1 LYYNSKEGY
10 TEEPIGLLNE
20 FNTIILPNFKSNKMK
35 TVLITG
41 TSSGIGRAAVL
52 KFNNEGWNVIATMR
66 APEKETEL
74 NQLDHV
80 LVVALDVQKP
90 ETIAEAIVAG
100 INKFGKIDAVVNN
113 AGSAIFGVFE
123 LATEE
128 QVNKIFDT
136 NVFGPMRVLRAILPY
151 FRSQRSGTIINIT
164 SQGGRITFPTCSIYH
179 ATKFSLEGLTE
190 ALAYELIPF
199 GIKTKIVEPGS
210 TATKFVGAAEVTA
223 GEIPEYEQFVNIGL
237 GNWAKYDTMVSQP
250 DEIAETI
257 FIAATDDTDQLRYQ
271 AGKDTELY
279 IGKMQTGD
287 DQAYVDYMRER
298 FIPEYLNTKK

>member
-1 LYYNSKEGY
+1 
-10 TEEPIGLLNE
+10 
-20 FNTIILPNFKSNKMK
+20 MK

-74 NQLDHV
+74 NQLDNV

-90 ETIAEAIVAG
+90 ASIADAIVAG
-100 INKFGKIDAVVNN
+100 IDKYGKIDAVVNN
-113 AGSAIFGVFE
+113 AGAAIFGVFE
-123 LATEE
+123 QATED

-136 NVFGPMRVLRAILPY
+136 NVFGPMRVMRAILPY
-151 FRSQRSGTIINIT
+151 FRTQRSGTIINIT
-164 SQGGRITFPTCSIYH
+164 SQGGRVTFPTCSIYH

-190 ALAYELIPF
+190 AISYELIPF
-199 GIKTKIVEPGS
+199 GIRTKIVEPGS
-210 TATKFVGAAEVTA
+210 TVTKFVGGAVVTG
-223 GEIPEYEQFVNIGL
+223 GEIPEYDQFVNIGL
-237 GNWAKYDTMVSQP
+237 GNWAKYDTMASQP
-250 DEIAETI
+250 EEIAETI
-257 FIAATDDTDQLRYQ
+257 FTAATDETDQLRYQ

-279 IGKMQTGD
+279 LGKMQDGD

>member
-1 LYYNSKEGY
+1 
-10 TEEPIGLLNE
+10 
-20 FNTIILPNFKSNKMK
+20 MK

-74 NQLDHV
+74 NQLDRVH
-80 LVVALDVQKP
+80 VVALDVQKL
-90 ETIAEAIVAG
+90 ESITSAIIAG
-100 INKFGKIDAVVNN
+100 IDKYGKIDAVVNN
-113 AGSAIFGVFE
+113 AGAAIFGVFE
-123 LATEE
+123 QATED

-151 FRSQRSGTIINIT
+151 FRTQRSGTIINIT
-164 SQGGRITFPTCSIYH
+164 SQGGRVTFPTCSIYH

-190 ALAYELIPF
+190 AISYELIPF
-199 GIKTKIVEPGS
+199 GIRTRIVEPGS
-210 TATKFVGAAEVTA
+210 TMTKFVGGAVVTGGGIA
-223 GEIPEYEQFVNIGL
+223 EYEQFVNIGL
-237 GNWAKYDTMVSQP
+237 GNWAKYDTMASQP
-250 DEIAETI
+250 EEIAETI
-257 FIAATDDTDQLRYQ
+257 FTAATDETDQLRYQ

-279 IGKMQTGD
+279 VGKMQDGD

>member
-1 LYYNSKEGY
+1 
-10 TEEPIGLLNE
+10 
-20 FNTIILPNFKSNKMK
+20 MK

-66 APEKETEL
+66 APEKETAL
-74 NQLDHV
+74 NRLDNV

-90 ETIAEAIVAG
+90 ESIANAIVAG
-100 INKFGKIDAVVNN
+100 IAKYGKIDAVVNN
-113 AGSAIFGVFE
+113 AGAAIFGVFE
-123 LATEE
+123 QATED

-151 FRSQRSGTIINIT
+151 FRTQRSGTIINIT
-164 SQGGRITFPTCSIYH
+164 SQGGRVTFPTCSIYH

-190 ALAYELIPF
+190 AISYELIPF
-199 GIKTKIVEPGS
+199 GIRTKIVEPGS
-210 TATKFVGAAEVTA
+210 TVTKFVGGAVVTG
-223 GEIPEYEQFVNIGL
+223 GEITEYEQFVNIGL
-237 GNWAKYDTMVSQP
+237 GNWAKYDTMASQP
-250 DEIAETI
+250 EEIAETI
-257 FIAATDDTDQLRYQ
+257 FTAATDETDQLRYQ
-271 AGKDTELY
+271 AGQDTELY
-279 IGKMQTGD
+279 LGKMQDGN

>member
-1 LYYNSKEGY
+1 
-10 TEEPIGLLNE
+10 
-20 FNTIILPNFKSNKMK
+20 MK

-52 KFNNEGWNVIATMR
+52 KFHNEGWNIIATMR
-66 APEKETEL
+66 APEKEKEL
-74 NQLDHV
+74 NQLNNV
-80 LVVALDVQKP
+80 LVTALDVQKP
-90 ETIAEAIVAG
+90 ETIAKAIILG

-113 AGSAIFGVFE
+113 AGAAIFGVFE

-128 QVNKIFDT
+128 QVNQVFDT

-151 FRSQRSGTIINIT
+151 FRTQRSGTIINIT

-190 ALAYELIPF
+190 AIAYELIPL

-210 TATKFVGAAEVTA
+210 TATKFVSAAEVTA
-223 GEIPEYEQFVNIGL
+223 GQIPEYEQFVNIGL

-250 DEIAETI
+250 EEIAETI
-257 FIAATDDTDQLRYQ
+257 FIAATDNSDQLRYQ
-271 AGKDTELY
+271 AGKDTDLY
-279 IGKMQTGD
+279 IGKMQTGH
-287 DQAYVDYMRER
+287 DQAYVDYMRQR
-298 FIPEYLNTKK
+298 FIPEYLSTENSNEL

>member
-1 LYYNSKEGY
+1 
-10 TEEPIGLLNE
+10 
-20 FNTIILPNFKSNKMK
+20 MK
-35 TVLITG
+35 TALITG

-66 APEKETEL
+66 VPEKETEL
-74 NQLDHV
+74 NQLDKV

-90 ETIAEAIVAG
+90 ESIISAIIAG
-100 INKFGKIDAVVNN
+100 IDKYGKIDAVVNN
-113 AGSAIFGVFE
+113 AGAAIFGVFE
-123 LATEE
+123 QATED

-151 FRSQRSGTIINIT
+151 FRTQRSGTIINIT
-164 SQGGRITFPTCSIYH
+164 SQGGRVTFPTCSIYH

-190 ALAYELIPF
+190 AISYELIPF
-199 GIKTKIVEPGS
+199 GIRTRIVEPGS
-210 TATKFVGAAEVTA
+210 TMTKFVGGAVVTGGGIA
-223 GEIPEYEQFVNIGL
+223 EYEQFVNIGL
-237 GNWAKYDTMVSQP
+237 GNWAMYDTMASQP
-250 DEIAETI
+250 EEIAETI
-257 FIAATDDTDQLRYQ
+257 FTAATDETDQLRYQ

-279 IGKMQTGD
+279 VGKMQDGD